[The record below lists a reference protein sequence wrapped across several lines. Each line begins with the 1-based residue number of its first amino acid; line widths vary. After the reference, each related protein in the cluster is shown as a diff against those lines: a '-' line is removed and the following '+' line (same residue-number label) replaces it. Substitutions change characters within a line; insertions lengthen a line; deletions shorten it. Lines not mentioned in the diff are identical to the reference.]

1 MFSKLLGLY
10 QSYKWVVLAGLF
22 VVVAASS
29 WDISSKVKAN
39 EFNAERIRLL
49 ERTIEATKFNDTL
62 KSEMTKT
69 LLEGL
74 AIERKAIQEAN
85 KAALN
90 EILTDPRYKSCTVT
104 PGVRSA
110 YRDAIAA
117 QSAPRGNAGAVP
129 TTKAAP
135 VR

>member
-1 MFSKLLGLY
+1 MSKLLGWFN
-10 QSYKWVVLAGLF
+10 SYKYVALAILF
-22 VVVAASS
+22 LIVAAGT
-29 WDISSKVKAN
+29 WNISASVKAN

-49 ERTIEATKFNDTL
+49 NATIEAQKFNKEL
-62 KSEMTKT
+62 ESRITKT

-74 AIERKAIQEAN
+74 AVEREAIQKAN

-104 PGVRSA
+104 PGVRNA
-110 YRDAIAA
+110 YRDAISA
-117 QSAPRGNAGAVP
+117 QSASRGTDAAVP
-129 TTKAAP
+129 APKAAP

>member
-1 MFSKLLGLY
+1 MFDKLLGLY
-10 QSYKWVVLAGLF
+10 QSYKWVVLAALF
-22 VVVAASS
+22 VVVAAFT

-39 EFNAERIRLL
+39 EFNAERVRLL
-49 ERTIEATKFNDTL
+49 NATIEAQKFNKDLENRLT
-62 KSEMTKT
+62 KS

-74 AIERKAIQEAN
+74 AVERAAIQAAN

-129 TTKAAP
+129 SIKAAP